1 MFHHDE
7 IALLQNYLLVGA
19 VLFGLGLI
27 GFLSRRNMIVMFL
40 AAEMMLQGVAVS
52 LVAWGRY
59 YNDFGGQMLVLFSIA
74 VAACE
79 AAIALALILML
90 FQRRGNLDIMVWQDL
105 READLPAHV
114 DRELPEAPEPPR
126 PEWPHLPPA
135 GVEPEVPREQT
146 DYRSHV

>member
-1 MFHHDE
+1 MSHHDE

-27 GFLSRRNMIVMFL
+27 GFLSRRNMIVIFL
-40 AAEMMLQGVAVS
+40 AVEMMLQGVAVS

-59 YNDFGGQMLVLFSIA
+59 HNDFGGQVLVLFSIA

-90 FQRRGNLDIMVWQDL
+90 FERRGSLDIVVWQDL
-105 READLPAHV
+105 READLPAHG
-114 DRELPEAPEPPR
+114 DRELPEEPEPPR

-135 GVEPEVPREQT
+135 GVAPEIPRDET
-146 DYRSHV
+146 DYRPHV